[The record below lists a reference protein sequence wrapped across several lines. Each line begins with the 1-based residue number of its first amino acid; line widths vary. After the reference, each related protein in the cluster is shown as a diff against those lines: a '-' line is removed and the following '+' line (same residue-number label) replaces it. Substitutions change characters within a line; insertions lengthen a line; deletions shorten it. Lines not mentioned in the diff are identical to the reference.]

1 MIWSVLSVLVCLAL
15 VVKLIFFTDEHRR
28 QSRFFYRVV
37 LLLSAVYAF
46 KQIVNFL
53 YQPLDPVSPWVTI
66 LHLVLFLGAFFL
78 KPHHLPWN
86 QTK

>member
-1 MIWSVLSVLVCLAL
+1 MIWSILSVAVCLAL
-15 VVKLIFFTDEHRR
+15 TARLLFFTGEHRR

-46 KQIVNFL
+46 DQV
-53 YQPLDPVSPWVTI
+53 LDFVYFARPVSPLLT
-66 LHLVLFLGAFFL
+66 LFHLALFVGAFFL

-86 QTK
+86 QCK